1 MMETYSANP
10 TYQQKLANTPVNTQ
24 VAHTTSNTSRVSP
37 WLGPLAYQLG
47 RHFLLPL
54 FFGRITILGQEN
66 IPKTGPIILAPTH
79 RARWDALL
87 VPYAAIACQTK
98 KDLRFMVTS
107 SLVPYAAIA
116 CQTKKDLRFMVTS
129 SECQGLQGWFVRRL
143 GGFPVNPKHPSIT
156 TLRHGVDLLQQE
168 KTLVIFPEGGIYRD
182 GEVHP
187 LKPGIARLALSAESS
202 QPDLGIKI
210 IPISIN
216 YSQPYPNWGTDVM
229 IHIGSAIKVAD
240 YSKGC
245 IKQNAK
251 CLTHDLA
258 KVLQQLSYQESEITN
273 HTFVEI
279 PNS

>member
-1 MMETYSANP
+1 MEIYSANP
-10 TYQQKLANTPVNTQ
+10 TSQQKLANTRATTK
-24 VAHTTSNTSRVSP
+24 VAHTTSTTSWVSA
-37 WLGPLAYQLG
+37 WLAPLAYLLG
-47 RHFLLPL
+47 RHFLIPS
-54 FFGRITILGQEN
+54 FFGRITIIGQEN
-66 IPKTGPIILAPTH
+66 LPTTGPVILAPTH

-87 VPYAAIACQTK
+87 VPYAAIACNAKQ
-98 KDLRFMVTS
+98 
-107 SLVPYAAIA
+107 
-116 CQTKKDLRFMVTS
+116 DLRFMVTS
-129 SECQGLQGWFVRRL
+129 SECKGLQGWFVRRL

-156 TLRHGVDLLQQE
+156 TLRHGVDLLQQK

-216 YSQPYPNWGTDVM
+216 YSQTYPNWGTDVM
-229 IHIGSAIKVAD
+229 IHIGPAIKVAD
-240 YSKGC
+240 YSQGC
-245 IKQNAK
+245 VKQNAK
-251 CLTHDLA
+251 CLTSDLA
-258 KVLQQLSYQESEITN
+258 KVLQQLSHQESEITS